1 LKTPSSEVDLTLLR
15 AERLARLR
23 QKMRQADVAA
33 VCLLDPVNMRYATD
47 ASNMQVWSL
56 HNPTRYA
63 FIATD
68 GPVIQ
73 FEFENCGH
81 LTQGIQSIDET
92 RPAISW
98 SYMMAGPEAERAALT
113 FAAEIADLVR
123 RHGGANRRLA
133 VDRIDHVGFL
143 ALRREG
149 VEVVDGNALIEL
161 TRVLKTPQELIA
173 LREAIAGCER
183 AVGAMRAAL
192 RPGLTEQEL
201 WSVLHQ
207 HNIAQGGEWIKTRL
221 LTSGPRTNPWYNEC
235 SDRVI
240 EDGDL
245 VAFDTDLVGKLG
257 YCCDISRTWRAGD
270 GQASDQQRRTYALAY
285 DNLQRLMA
293 LVRPGATLGDI
304 ATKFGPIAEG
314 YRGYSCLLHGVGM
327 CDEYPTA
334 FWRDQRGRYD
344 AVIEPGMVLSIES
357 YLGPEHA
364 AEGVKLEEQVLVKE
378 SGIEVM
384 SSLAFE
390 DDWL

>member
-1 LKTPSSEVDLTLLR
+1 MNAELSGVDVAVLR
-15 AERLARLR
+15 RERLARLR
-23 QKMRQADVAA
+23 QKMREADVAA
-33 VCLLDPVNMRYATD
+33 VCFLDPVNIRYATD

-56 HNPTRYA
+56 HNPVRCA
-63 FIATD
+63 FVTSD

-73 FEFENCGH
+73 FEFESCGH
-81 LTQGIQSIDET
+81 LTAGIETIDET

-98 SYMMAGPEAERAALT
+98 SYMMAGVEAENAAAE
-113 FAAEIADLVR
+113 FAAEIADLVN
-123 RHGGANRRLA
+123 RHGGGNRRLA
-133 VDRIDHVGFL
+133 VDRLDHIGFL
-143 ALRREG
+143 ALQKQG

-161 TRVLKTPQELIA
+161 TRVIKTPQELIA
-173 LREAIAGCER
+173 LGETIAGCED
-183 AVGAMRAAL
+183 AVDAMRAAM
-192 RPGLTEQEL
+192 RPGMTEQEL

-207 HNIAQGGEWIKTRL
+207 QNIANGGEWIETRL

-240 EDGDL
+240 EQGDL

-270 GQASDQQRRTYALAY
+270 GPADDEQRRTYGLAY
-285 DNLQRLMA
+285 ENLQRLMA

-304 ATKFGPIAEG
+304 AEGFGSLAEG

-344 AVIEPGMVLSIES
+344 AVIEAGMVLSVES
-357 YLGPEHA
+357 FLGPEKA
-364 AEGVKLEEQVLVKE
+364 AEGVKLEDQVLVTE
-378 SGIEVM
+378 TGIEVM
-384 SSLAFE
+384 SSLPFE